1 MTRQYPTGVV
11 VATHIWPADEEVPVP
26 VDALVLDWGGPV
38 GDRHHGLT
46 AKSDTRQRKH
56 YERGTEIRN
65 HRQVTIVAAEEMAAV
80 AAAMGIAAI
89 EPGLVADNLYVTGV
103 PELTAVPRMTRM
115 VFADGAVLMLGGPN
129 GPCTIAG
136 ALIEAVHGSKPSAFP
151 KAAIG
156 RRGVAAWVEHPGL
169 VRPGETFELRAP

>member
-1 MTRQYPTGVV
+1 MSPDHQAGVV
-11 VATHIWPADEEVPVP
+11 VAALVWAGGDHVPVAVP
-26 VDALVLDWGGPV
+26 SFVLGWRGSFGV
-38 GDRHHGLT
+38 RHHGPT
-46 AKSDTRQRKH
+46 MKSDTRQRRH
-56 YERGTEIRN
+56 YPRGTEIRN
-65 HRQVTIVAAEEMAAV
+65 HRQVTIVAAAEMAAA
-80 AAAMGIAAI
+80 AAAMGIAAT